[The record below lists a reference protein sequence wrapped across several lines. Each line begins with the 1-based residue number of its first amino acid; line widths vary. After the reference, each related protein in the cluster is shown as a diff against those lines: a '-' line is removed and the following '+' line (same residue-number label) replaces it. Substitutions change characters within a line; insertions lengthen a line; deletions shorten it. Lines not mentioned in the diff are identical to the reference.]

1 MAVIQKKKLCWNC
14 EGNVSL
20 SDETCPYCGVSVI
33 PASLDGSLSSH
44 APPYQMAEVQESI
57 IPRPPYHTEQ
67 KNELILE
74 EKEEANKETEDED
87 VSVNEFKNIVL
98 SLLFLLA
105 GSMFFLFGLTLV
117 LFSHNGVFTLQ
128 WDGSFWF
135 IYSLLSIPF
144 LFFGW
149 RALIKLDVDK

>member
-20 SDETCPYCGVSVI
+20 ADETCPYCGVSVI
-33 PASLDGSLSSH
+33 PASLDGPSH
-44 APPYQMAEVQESI
+44 SHSPPYQMGEVQESA
-57 IPRPPYHTEQ
+57 IPLPPYNSGQ
-67 KNELILE
+67 KNELASEGIE
-74 EKEEANKETEDED
+74 EEVKGEQDL
-87 VSVNEFKNIVL
+87 SVNEFKNILL
-98 SLLFLLA
+98 SLLLLLA

-135 IYSLLSIPF
+135 IYSLLSIPL

-149 RALIKLDVDK
+149 RALLKLDSDAE